1 MGETQRKQ
9 IIVPRE
15 VLLVEIERRCRVS
28 GCAAKNRVGLTK
40 IEAYVYRGFE
50 CERCKCWNEDYLSER
65 DVPEWWEE
73 LAVTGLPGLRGEA
86 GDGGAFAHGE
96 TVLRLSGNYRQLM
109 DAQNSSD
116 SE

>member
-1 MGETQRKQ
+1 MSAIKRGK

-15 VLLVEIERRCRVS
+15 VLLVEIERRCRVG

-40 IEAYVYRGFE
+40 AEAYVYQGFE
-50 CERCKCWNEDYLSER
+50 CERCERWNEDYLSER

-73 LAVTGLPGLRGEA
+73 LAVTGLRGEA
-86 GDGGAFAHGE
+86 GGEFAHGE

-109 DAQNSSD
+109 DSQISSHTD
-116 SE
+116 GE